1 MQNALHV
8 VPIEDTRWWVWSNG
22 DDVTMQSPVVHVRA
36 PIYARNM
43 QIIPK
48 FTESMNLVL
57 ILKSP
62 SYQRDN
68 VVYRESKL
76 TGPMLQNPTS
86 NTLTESSRDEQ
97 RRMPMDGWNLVTGV
111 VRPVKSWNAD

>member
-1 MQNALHV
+1 LQNTLHV

-22 DDVTMQSPVVHVRA
+22 DDVTMQGLVVRV
-36 PIYARNM
+36 PICARNM
-43 QIIPK
+43 QILPK

-68 VVYRESKL
+68 VVYKESKL
-76 TGPMLQNPTS
+76 TGPMPQNPTS
-86 NTLTESSRDEQ
+86 YTLTKLSREEQ
-97 RRMPMDGWNLVTGV
+97 RRKPMDGWYLVTEV
-111 VRPVKSWNAD
+111 LRPVKSWNAD